1 MSEHQTEDIEILI
14 NRLIDNRLDPDQ
26 QAALEKQLLRDP
38 EAHAMLRASQSL
50 DDECRDA
57 IEASL
62 TTKTR
67 AETDPPAGRAWPLA
81 IIAAAA
87 AVIVIG
93 IAVWAAITP
102 DPGAS
107 SGPIAGGEIQPG
119 PTTMQS
125 AELAVDRFDPTPVR
139 HMMTNPV
146 RRVDRIPV
154 GLYDAESGQ
163 MRIILV
169 DREQE
174 QPEPQWL
181 DL

>member
-1 MSEHQTEDIEILI
+1 MSEHQIEDIEILI

-26 QAALEKQLLRDP
+26 QAELEKRLLRDP

-57 IEASL
+57 IEAAL
-62 TTKTR
+62 ATKRR
-67 AETDPPAGRAWPLA
+67 AKTAPLARRAWGAA
-81 IIAAAA
+81 IMAATAAA
-87 AVIVIG
+87 IVVG
-93 IAVWAAITP
+93 IAVWAALTP
-102 DPGAS
+102 DPGAP
-107 SGPIAGGEIQPG
+107 SGPISGGEIQPG

-125 AELAVDRFDPTPVR
+125 AELAVDRFDPTPVG